1 VFENELSDSSVE
13 AVSDPFPGADV
24 GSLSPWELVENVN
37 GGFES
42 EEWSGI
48 VF

>member
-1 VFENELSDSSVE
+1 VFQDELSDSSVE
-13 AVSDPFPGADV
+13 AVSDPCPGADV

-42 EEWSGI
+42 QKRLGI